1 MTARAFFYGADG
13 RLRVPWQW
21 IGFIVVLVVS
31 MFALSVVALFVARP
45 TSSWQQQTV
54 GFWSL
59 LVGAWFAHQ
68 VMLRWV
74 DGRPWSFV
82 GLGRSQGAPWR
93 LGLGLLAGSLAI
105 LVPSGALLLARWL
118 VAEPA
123 TAAAGGEVV
132 GWWRYAALM
141 AVFFLPQSLGE
152 ELMSRG
158 YLFATAR
165 DAIGWRGALLLTS
178 VVFGLLHLGNPGAD
192 LRTTLLV
199 TLAGVF
205 LGGILLVTD
214 SLYAAWMAHF
224 AWNWSMAAVLHSAV
238 SGLPFTA
245 PGYEV
250 VDGGPDWVT
259 GGSWGP
265 EGGAGAALGMIVAL
279 WLLVSWRRRRKL
291 AANEIER
298 VETWQNDVSR

>member
-1 MTARAFFYGADG
+1 MLLAM
-13 RLRVPWQW
+13 V
-21 IGFIVVLVVS
+21 VVS
-31 MFALSVVALFVARP
+31 VITVMVAPP
-45 TSSWQQQTV
+45 TSLWQQQTV
-54 GFWSL
+54 AFWSL
-59 LVGAWFAHQ
+59 LLGALFAHQ

-82 GLGRSQGAPWR
+82 GLARFQAAPWR
-93 LGLGLLAGSLAI
+93 LVVGLLVGSLAI
-105 LVPSGALLLARWL
+105 LVPAGVLLLARWL
-118 VAEPA
+118 AAEPG
-123 TAAAGGEVV
+123 AAGQGGEVM

-141 AVFFLPQSLGE
+141 AVFFLPQSLSE

-165 DAIGWRGALLLTS
+165 EAIGWRGALLLTS
-178 VVFGLLHLGNPGAD
+178 VIFGALHLWNPGAD
-192 LRTTLLV
+192 VRTTTLV
-199 TLAGVF
+199 TLAGIF
-205 LGGILLVTD
+205 LGGILLLTD

-250 VDGGPDWVT
+250 VDSGPDWAT

-265 EGGAGAALGMIVAL
+265 EGGVGAGIGMMVGL
-279 WLLVSWRRRRKL
+279 WLLLAWRRRR
-291 AANEIER
+291 APAMDETQR
-298 VETWQNDVSR
+298 VETWRNDG

>member
-1 MTARAFFYGADG
+1 LTARAFFYRPDG

-21 IGFIVVLVVS
+21 LGFIVVMVLAMAVISLVAV
-31 MFALSVVALFVARP
+31 LVARP
-45 TSSWQQQTV
+45 ESFWEQQTV

-59 LVGAWFAHQ
+59 LLAALFAHQ

-74 DGRPWSFV
+74 DGRPWSYV
-82 GLGRSQGAPWR
+82 GLARFQAAPRR
-93 LGLGLLAGSLAI
+93 LVVGLLVGSLAI
-105 LVPSGALLLARWL
+105 LIPSGVLLLARWL

-123 TAAAGGEVV
+123 VAGTGE
-132 GWWRYAALM
+132 GAMAWGRYAALM

-165 DAIGWRGALLLTS
+165 EAIGWRGALLLTS
-178 VVFGLLHLGNPGAD
+178 VIFGALHLWNPGAD
-192 LRTTLLV
+192 VQTTALV
-199 TLAGVF
+199 TLAGIF
-205 LGGILLVTD
+205 LGGILLLTD

-224 AWNWSMAAVLHSAV
+224 AWNWSMAAVLHTAV

-245 PGYEV
+245 PDYKV
-250 VDGGPDWVT
+250 VDGGPDWAT

-265 EGGAGAALGMIVAL
+265 EGGAGAALGMIVGL
-279 WLLVSWRRRRKL
+279 WLLFEWRRRRTL
-291 AANEIER
+291 TANETQR
-298 VETWQNDVSR
+298 VETWRNDA